1 MTAVKVKDDHRKG
14 PVRERLQR
22 FLADEGIPLQLDALW
37 VDPRQRPSSLCYIQA
52 DGAILLLKRNREP
65 FAGYWT
71 APGGKIRSG
80 EDPREAVVREI
91 REETALRVERP
102 QLRFIASELGPEQAY
117 RWLLFGFVAYGWEGR
132 LGTTPEGELAWVP
145 VSALERTAI
154 PEVDRAL
161 LARVLEPPRGQVY
174 LARIRYGP
182 GGSLEHLEL
191 TLVREGRRPAG
202 SPEGEGSEGCE
213 SPGRVRG

>member
-1 MTAVKVKDDHRKG
+1 MKEDRRK
-14 PVRERLQR
+14 PVRERLKR
-22 FLADEGIPLQLDALW
+22 FLAEEEIPLELESLW

-52 DGAILLLKRNREP
+52 DGAILLLKRNQEP

-71 APGGKIRSG
+71 APGGKIRPG
-80 EDPREAVVREI
+80 EDPREAVLREI
-91 REETALRVERP
+91 REETALRLERP
-102 QLRFIASELGPEQAY
+102 QLRFIASELGPERAY

-145 VSALERTAI
+145 VSSLERTAI

-174 LARIRYGP
+174 LAHIRYGP
-182 GGSLEHLEL
+182 GGSLEHLDL
-191 TLVREGRRPAG
+191 TCIRDGR
-202 SPEGEGSEGCE
+202 PEPERRRGEGSEGCE
-213 SPGRVRG
+213 SPGRDRE